1 MIMKRILCIVAL
13 ASLVT
18 LPVRAVT
25 PPAASAPQTPQE
37 KLASRNATR
46 EKLRA
51 LLAVAGA
58 RKDVN
63 VAFRQSDKQPYNFL
77 GVMDTGLT
85 NCDSLEIVIGVSD
98 SETIGIQ
105 VYPHYKGSYINLDK
119 ARNSAGLMRRLL
131 NMSSHNFLFFA
142 ADDTGDVYAGYTFTL
157 ESGFPD
163 DAMTIVIR
171 SIRNTDKFVGELR
184 PMIDGTTAP

>member
-1 MIMKRILCIVAL
+1 MKRAFCIAAL
-13 ASLVT
+13 AFLVT
-18 LPVRAVT
+18 LPVHAVT
-25 PPAASAPQTPQE
+25 PPAAAAPQTPQE

-63 VAFRQSDKQPYNFL
+63 VTFRQSDKQPYNFV

-85 NCDSLEIVIGVSD
+85 NCDSMEIVIGVSD

-105 VYPHYKGSYINLDK
+105 VYPHYKGAYVNLDK

-171 SIRNTDKFVGELR
+171 SIRNTDKFIGELR